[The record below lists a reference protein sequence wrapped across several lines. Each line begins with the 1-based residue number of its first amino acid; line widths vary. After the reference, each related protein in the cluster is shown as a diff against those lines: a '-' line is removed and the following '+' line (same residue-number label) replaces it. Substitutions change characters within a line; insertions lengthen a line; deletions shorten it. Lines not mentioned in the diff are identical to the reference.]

1 MLVPRIKSATVLAS
15 SFGHRELR
23 RPLGTIGNRQA
34 DKAKLKKPVPEA
46 LLQHFDPL
54 TKNLSNS
61 QPSVDQLDSISRFC
75 FVAGF
80 SVKYLIRSVT
90 PRRN

>member
-15 SFGHRELR
+15 SLGNRELR

-46 LLQHFDPL
+46 LLQHFF
-54 TKNLSNS
+54 
-61 QPSVDQLDSISRFC
+61 DQL
-75 FVAGF
+75 
-80 SVKYLIRSVT
+80 T
-90 PRRN
+90 N